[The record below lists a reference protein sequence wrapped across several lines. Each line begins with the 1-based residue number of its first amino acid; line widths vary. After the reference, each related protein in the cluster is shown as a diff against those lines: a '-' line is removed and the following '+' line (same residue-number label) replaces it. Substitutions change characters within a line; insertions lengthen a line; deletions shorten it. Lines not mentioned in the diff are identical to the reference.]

1 MEIQD
6 LSHPLTLL
14 KHSSVSLRVNSCLLL
29 YLWIFIALFSATP
42 VNIDFEVVNATA
54 VKVSWANLQLFHL
67 NLSHYTVYYTAT
79 KQGRVIDQY
88 RTISSNLSRPSVVV
102 VLRDLMPGLVHQFQV
117 SYSLGTKRRLVE
129 GPRST
134 NRRFSFGKGLK
145 VQSRKYNN
153 YVTRSSIVTII
164 LFTDD
169 ELFQLQIGPVEHC
182 ITWQVSHEIKTYVL
196 KAYTHLYAFCLA
208 CAAREGRKN

>member
-6 LSHPLTLL
+6 LSHPITLL

-29 YLWIFIALFSATP
+29 YLWIIIALFSATP

-117 SYSLGTKRRLVE
+117 SYSLGAKRRLVE

-153 YVTRSSIVTII
+153 YVTRSSIVT
-164 LFTDD
+164 
-169 ELFQLQIGPVEHC
+169 LFQSSCLQMMSSSNFRLDQWSTASLGRYLMRLRH
-182 ITWQVSHEIKTYVL
+182 TY
-196 KAYTHLYAFCLA
+196 
-208 CAAREGRKN
+208 